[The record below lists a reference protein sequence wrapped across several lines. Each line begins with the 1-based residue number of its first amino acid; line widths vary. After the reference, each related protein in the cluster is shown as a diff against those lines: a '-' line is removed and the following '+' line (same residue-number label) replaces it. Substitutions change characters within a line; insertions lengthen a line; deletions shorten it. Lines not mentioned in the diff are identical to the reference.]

1 MHASPLVRFCCDLTV
16 PPKQQKSKLSSPEFL
31 SRPLHS
37 EKKSLEARIIYLS
50 ILFHF
55 VRKSQGADEGVGRTG
70 RTLLDP
76 HSRGINNERKKIK
89 NKKKR
94 SRPN

>member
-1 MHASPLVRFCCDLTV
+1 
-16 PPKQQKSKLSSPEFL
+16 LSSPEFL

-50 ILFHF
+50 VLFHF
-55 VRKSQGADEGVGRTG
+55 VREYQGADEGVGRDG

-76 HSRGINNERKKIK
+76 CSRDITMKGRKLKIK
-89 NKKKR
+89 R
-94 SRPN
+94 SARPD